1 MGTTDPSSRGKVHKG
16 GLLLKILD
24 SAPYYSRSRVATRRT
39 KAAPVAVVPADVGP
53 ATTAKLQDP
62 DDVKY
67 YRSDEPLR
75 MAIEHFNR
83 GHYGIAERYF
93 RDATEKA
100 PKDPTAWIGLAAA
113 YDRLARFD
121 LADRAYVFAIR
132 LVGETTEILN
142 NQGYSYMLRGDLVNA
157 RRKFL
162 KAYERE
168 PDNPTIANNLQLLNS
183 SSRFHSADSCAIRMT
198 FSAPLSRVVLVI
210 TMLPRVL

>member
-1 MGTTDPSSRGKVHKG
+1 MGTADPSSRGRVHNRG
-16 GLLLKILD
+16 FILKIFGFL
-24 SAPYYSRSRVATRRT
+24 ALFLAVAGCNATT
-39 KAAPVAVVPADVGP
+39 CSTANCEAAPVAVVPADVGP

-83 GHYGIAERYF
+83 GQYGIAERYF

-121 LADRAYVFAIR
+121 LADRAYTYAIR

-168 PDNPTIANNLQLLNS
+168 PGNPTIANNLQLLNS
-183 SSRFHSADSCAIRMT
+183 SSRFIQR
-198 FSAPLSRVVLVI
+198 APAQ
-210 TMLPRVL
+210 

>member
-1 MGTTDPSSRGKVHKG
+1 MGTADPSSRGKVRKRG
-16 GLLLKILD
+16 ILLKIIGFGALLF
-24 SAPYYSRSRVATRRT
+24 AVAGCYTT
-39 KAAPVAVVPADVGP
+39 NEAPVAVVPADVGP

-83 GHYGIAERYF
+83 GQYGLAERYF

-113 YDRLARFD
+113 YDRIGRFD
-121 LADRAYVFAIR
+121 LADRAYVYAIR

-142 NQGYSYMLRGDLVNA
+142 NQGYSYMLRGDLGNA

-168 PDNPTIANNLQLLNS
+168 PNNPTIANNLQLLNS
-183 SSRFHSADSCAIRMT
+183 SSNFIQRS
-198 FSAPLSRVVLVI
+198 PVQ
-210 TMLPRVL
+210 

>member
-1 MGTTDPSSRGKVHKG
+1 MSTADPSIRGKVHKM
-16 GLLLKILD
+16 GLLLKIFGFVAFLLMVAGC
-24 SAPYYSRSRVATRRT
+24 SATTCSTGT
-39 KAAPVAVVPADVGP
+39 CDAAPVAVVPADVGP
-53 ATTAKLQDP
+53 ATTATLQDP

-75 MAIEHFNR
+75 MGIEHFNR

-113 YDRLARFD
+113 YDRLGRFD
-121 LADRAYVFAIR
+121 LADRAYFFAIK

-157 RRKFL
+157 RKKFL
-162 KAYERE
+162 KAYARE
-168 PDNPTIANNLQLLNS
+168 PYNPTIANNLQLLNS
-183 SSRFHSADSCAIRMT
+183 SSRFIQR
-198 FSAPLSRVVLVI
+198 APAQ
-210 TMLPRVL
+210 

>member
-1 MGTTDPSSRGKVHKG
+1 MGTTDPSSRGKVQKG
-16 GLLLKILD
+16 GLLLKIIGFGALLL
-24 SAPYYSRSRVATRRT
+24 AVAGCNTT
-39 KAAPVAVVPADVGP
+39 NEGAPVAVVPADVGP

-83 GHYGIAERYF
+83 GQYGLAERYF

-157 RRKFL
+157 RKKFL

-168 PDNPTIANNLQLLNS
+168 PGNPTIANNLQLLNS
-183 SSRFHSADSCAIRMT
+183 SSGFIQRNPAQ
-198 FSAPLSRVVLVI
+198 
-210 TMLPRVL
+210 

>member
-1 MGTTDPSSRGKVHKG
+1 MGTPDPSSRGKVHKRE
-16 GLLLKILD
+16 LLLKIIGF
-24 SAPYYSRSRVATRRT
+24 SALLLAVPGCNTTTCSTANCE
-39 KAAPVAVVPADVGP
+39 AAPVAVVPADVGP

-83 GHYGIAERYF
+83 GQYGIAERYF

-157 RRKFL
+157 RKKFL

-168 PDNPTIANNLQLLNS
+168 PNNPTVINNLELLNS
-183 SSRFHSADSCAIRMT
+183 SERVIR
-198 FSAPLSRVVLVI
+198 RDQ
-210 TMLPRVL
+210 

>member
-1 MGTTDPSSRGKVHKG
+1 MGTADPSSRGRVHNRG
-16 GLLLKILD
+16 SILKIFGFL
-24 SAPYYSRSRVATRRT
+24 ALFLAVAGCNATT
-39 KAAPVAVVPADVGP
+39 CSTANCEAAPVAVVPADVGP

-83 GHYGIAERYF
+83 GQYGIAERYF

-113 YDRLARFD
+113 YDRIGRFD
-121 LADRAYVFAIR
+121 LADRAYTYAIR

-168 PDNPTIANNLQLLNS
+168 PGNPTIANNLQLLNS
-183 SSRFHSADSCAIRMT
+183 SSRFIQRTPAQ
-198 FSAPLSRVVLVI
+198 
-210 TMLPRVL
+210 